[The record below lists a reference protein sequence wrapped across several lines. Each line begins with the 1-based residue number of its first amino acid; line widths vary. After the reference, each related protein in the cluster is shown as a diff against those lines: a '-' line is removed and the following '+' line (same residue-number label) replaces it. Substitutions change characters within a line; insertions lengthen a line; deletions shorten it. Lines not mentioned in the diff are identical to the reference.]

1 MAVTISG
8 TGGLTFPD
16 NSVQASSGTTTTG
29 ALRAWVNFNGTGT
42 VAIRASGNVTSITDN
57 GVADYTVNLTTAMPD
72 VNYTIALSIG
82 GTSGSLPGR
91 LADETTARTTSAF
104 RILAAVNT
112 SFALMDVAQVNV
124 AIFR

>member
-42 VAIRASGNVTSITDN
+42 VAIRASGNVSSITDN
-57 GVADYTVNLTTAMPD
+57 GTGLYRVNFSTAMPD
-72 VNYTIALSIG
+72 ANYAVASTGGRNASGTDLSFT
-82 GTSGSLPGR
+82 GTYGTQ
-91 LADETTARTTSAF
+91 ATTSVNIHTTNGAPTLTD
-104 RILAAVNT
+104 LAYV
-112 SFALMDVAQVNV
+112 FAT
-124 AIFR
+124 IHR